1 MTIKILYAEKR
12 RPELS
17 REAFSRGWRIH
28 AGDAMKC
35 GDFWDPILFYV
46 QNDAPARP
54 PGIAGVD
61 ASYDCVGEVCYATR
75 ADCDASIAAP
85 SLPGITQDGDHIFSR
100 VDQISMI
107 AEHRTIVDRRAGDI
121 KLFVFARFGDA
132 ADQIAARTAT
142 LAAGDGEFARFIRQA
157 GIAHALTETPLCD
170 GAIEFAYDTIEEAR
184 LGHADWLATIAPQPL
199 QPITIAAHSY
209 ILYDKRNCE

>member
-1 MTIKILYAEKR
+1 MTIKIIYAEKR

-46 QNDAPARP
+46 QNDAPARAT
-54 PGIAGVD
+54 GIPGVD
-61 ASYDCVGEVCYATR
+61 PSYDCVGEVCYATR
-75 ADCDASIAAP
+75 ADCDASVAAP

-107 AEHRTIVDRRAGDI
+107 AQHQAIVDRRPADI
-121 KLFVFARFGDA
+121 KLFVFARFGDG
-132 ADQIAARTAT
+132 ADAIATRTAS
-142 LAAGDGEFARFIRQA
+142 LAAGNCDFARNVRQA
-157 GIAHALTETPLCD
+157 GFAHALTETRLCD
-170 GAIEFAYDTIEEAR
+170 GLIEFAYDTLDEAR
-184 LGHADWLATIAPQPL
+184 LGHTAWLAGIVPL
-199 QPITIAAHSY
+199 PHQSITIAAHSY